1 MAIRYYDQSLVNKI
15 KNWVKDPNMTIL
27 SPSDSTRLFQMRA
40 DQTNDAKITLP
51 LIAISRDSEIEIT
64 STAKKALTYDGGHI
78 DATKETSKLLN
89 AIPIKLTYQLDIY
102 TKYFAEADEYAR
114 NFIFN
119 FINYP
124 KLSIE
129 IPYNNAK
136 VLHDST
142 VLVEST
148 VSDSSDIP
156 ERLIAGQ
163 FSRMTIRLSID
174 DAWLFSVPFMDNWKV
189 ESGYIEIAS
198 GEKKEDIPKPQ
209 VKEFDFKFEISPED
223 DRDEIDL

>member
-1 MAIRYYDQSLVNKI
+1 MV
-15 KNWVKDPNMTIL
+15 VL
-27 SPSDSTRLFQMRA
+27 SPSDSTRLFQMRS
-40 DQTNDAKITLP
+40 DQNDDKRITLP
-51 LIAISRDSEIEIT
+51 LIAISRDSEIEII
-64 STAKKALTYDGGHI
+64 STTKKALSYDGGHI
-78 DATKETSKLLN
+78 GDNFHLEELYRLYKIGRVGLDYIKDELVKRDILDNSVTDEEVINYLEMINSKVSKLLN

-136 VLHDST
+136 VTHDST

-163 FSRMTIRLSID
+163 FSRMTIRLTID

-189 ESGYIEIAS
+189 EEGIL
-198 GEKKEDIPKPQ
+198 KVLDN
-209 VKEFDFKFEISPED
+209 
-223 DRDEIDL
+223 

>member
-1 MAIRYYDQSLVNKI
+1 MV
-15 KNWVKDPNMTIL
+15 VL
-27 SPSDSTRLFQMRA
+27 SPEDSTRLFQMRA
-40 DQTNDAKITLP
+40 DQGSDAKITLP

-64 STAKKALTYDGGHI
+64 STAKKALTYDGGHL
-78 DATKETSKLLN
+78 DANEKISKLLN

-163 FSRMTIRLSID
+163 FSRMTIRLVID

-189 ESGYIEIAS
+189 ESGHIEIAS
-198 GEKKEDIPKPQ
+198 DEKKEDIPKPQ
-209 VKEFDFKFEISPED
+209 VKEFDFKFE
-223 DRDEIDL
+223 DEIDL

>member
-1 MAIRYYDQSLVNKI
+1 MV
-15 KNWVKDPNMTIL
+15 VL
-27 SPSDSTRLFQMRA
+27 SPADSTRLFQLRA
-40 DQTNDAKITLP
+40 DQDNDKKLTLP
-51 LIAISRDSEIEIT
+51 LIALSRDSEIEIL
-64 STAKKALTYDGGHI
+64 STTKKALSYDGVHLGKDYKLYEMKKLYDSGKIQI
-78 DATKETSKLLN
+78 DAIHDYLVEKGYINKGDTVDTLDLITNYKDDVSKVLN
-89 AIPIKLTYQLDIY
+89 AIPIKITYQLDIY

-142 VLVEST
+142 IMVEST
-148 VSDSSDIP
+148 ISDSSDIP

-163 FSRMTIRLSID
+163 FHRMTIRLTID
-174 DAWLFSVPFMDNWKV
+174 DAWMFSVPFMDNWKV
-189 ESGYIEIAS
+189 EEGSIEVL
-198 GEKKEDIPKPQ
+198 DN
-209 VKEFDFKFEISPED
+209 
-223 DRDEIDL
+223 

>member
-1 MAIRYYDQSLVNKI
+1 MAIRYYDRSLTNKI
-15 KNWVKDPNMTIL
+15 KNWIKDPEVEVL
-27 SPSDSTRLFQMRA
+27 SPSDSTRLFQMKA
-40 DQTNDAKITLP
+40 DQDGDKKLKLP
-51 LIAISRDSEIEIT
+51 LIALSRDDSVEII
-64 STAKKALTYDGGHI
+64 STAKKALTYDGGHL
-78 DATKETSKLLN
+78 DATPEKSALLN
-89 AIPIKLTYQLDIY
+89 AIPIKLSYQLDIY

-129 IPYNNAK
+129 IPYNGAK
-136 VLHDST
+136 VMHDST
-142 VLVEST
+142 VMLEST

-163 FSRMTIRLSID
+163 FTRLTLRLTID

-189 ESGYIEIAS
+189 QEGFE
-198 GEKKEDIPKPQ
+198 EEDLK
-209 VKEFDFKFEISPED
+209 VLDN
-223 DRDEIDL
+223 

>member
-1 MAIRYYDQSLVNKI
+1 MV
-15 KNWVKDPNMTIL
+15 VL
-27 SPSDSTRLFQMRA
+27 SPEDSTRLFQMRA
-40 DQTNDAKITLP
+40 DQGSDAKITLP

-64 STAKKALTYDGGHI
+64 STAKKALTYDGGHL
-78 DATKETSKLLN
+78 DANEKISKLLN

-163 FSRMTIRLSID
+163 FSRMTIRLVID

-189 ESGYIEIAS
+189 ESGYIEIAND
-198 GEKKEDIPKPQ
+198 EKKEDIPKPQ
-209 VKEFDFKFEISPED
+209 VKEFDFKFE
-223 DRDEIDL
+223 DEIDL

>member
-1 MAIRYYDQSLVNKI
+1 MV
-15 KNWVKDPNMTIL
+15 VL
-27 SPSDSTRLFQMRA
+27 SPEDSTRLFQMRA
-40 DQTNDAKITLP
+40 DQGSDAKITLP
-51 LIAISRDSEIEIT
+51 LISISRDSEIEIT
-64 STAKKALTYDGGHI
+64 STAKKALTYDGGHL
-78 DATKETSKLLN
+78 DANEKVSKLLN

-129 IPYNNAK
+129 IPYNGAK
-136 VLHDST
+136 VMHDST
-142 VLVEST
+142 VMLEST

-163 FSRMTIRLSID
+163 FTRLTLRLTID

-189 ESGYIEIAS
+189 QEGFE
-198 GEKKEDIPKPQ
+198 EEDLK
-209 VKEFDFKFEISPED
+209 VLDN
-223 DRDEIDL
+223 